1 MGRTLL
7 TWSDRGASGPRPGH
21 QSARPKS
28 DRGPIMRLIE
38 EDEEDAPYERVI
50 LLTTKAGLSPA
61 QDLASELRECVS
73 QVELITLELVDP
85 SDYAALFQALGPV
98 VQRLGPNSQVDLLL
112 SAGTPQMQT
121 LWFILVKAGLLS
133 ARMLQVIPA
142 AFVPSVHPKAIRVV
156 DLDIEG
162 FPEVRALRDE
172 LARLRAHSRILGRH
186 IIGESEPMRS
196 LAKRLLRVAPSD
208 LPVLIQGETGT
219 GKELIA
225 RSIHESSHRASGA
238 LITENCGALTESVL
252 SSELFGHEKGA
263 FTGAAHRKRGLFE
276 LAHGGTLF
284 LDEVG
289 ELSPRVQVNLLRVL
303 QDGTLRRLG
312 SETSIRVDVRIVAAT
327 HRDLEAM
334 VREGSFREDLYY
346 RLQGATLQVPA
357 LRDRKADLQ
366 ALVSHFLG
374 ELGSSLRITRECW
387 SLLEAYPWPGNVR
400 ELRAEVNRWHVFCD
414 RWVRP
419 EDLDSKFSQSPAV
432 DFQPRLPTETA
443 QPLSLAVASAERHAI
458 ATALSE
464 AKNNLSRA
472 ARILAIDR
480 NTLKRKIRKHQI
492 TYQALPSGRPADEW

>member
-7 TWSDRGASGPRPGH
+7 TWSDRGAGGSKPGH

-28 DRGPIMRLIE
+28 DRGPVMRLVE
-38 EDEEDAPYERVI
+38 ETAASESYERVI
-50 LLTTKAGLSPA
+50 LLTTKEGEGPVQGL
-61 QDLASELRECVS
+61 LEELREQVPR
-73 QVELITLELVDP
+73 VELITLELRDP
-85 SDYAALFQALGPV
+85 SDYSALFRVLEPV
-98 VQRLGPNSQVDLLL
+98 VQRIGQSSEVDLLL

-142 AFVPSVHPKAIRVV
+142 AFVPSVHPRAIREVE
-156 DLDIEG
+156 LDIEG

-172 LARLRAHSRILGRH
+172 LVRLRAHSRILGRH
-186 IIGESEPMRS
+186 IIGESEPMRT

-208 LPVLIQGETGT
+208 LPVLILGETGT

-252 SSELFGHEKGA
+252 TSELFGHEKGA

-303 QDGTLRRLG
+303 QDGSLRRLG

-327 HRDLEAM
+327 HRDLLAM

-346 RLQGATLQVPA
+346 RLQGATLEVPA
-357 LRDRKADLQ
+357 LRNRIGDLK

-374 ELGSSLRITRECW
+374 ELGSSLRVTRECW
-387 SLLEAYPWPGNVR
+387 TILQAYAWPGNVR
-400 ELRAEVNRWHVFCD
+400 ELRGEVNRWHVFCD
-414 RWVRP
+414 KWVRP
-419 EDLDSKFSQSPAV
+419 EDLDTKFSGQSLPVGTQAM
-432 DFQPRLPTETA
+432 PRAAAGRLA
-443 QPLSLAVASAERHAI
+443 DAVAHAERQSIALAI
-458 ATALSE
+458 SE

-472 ARILAIDR
+472 ARILEIDR
-480 NTLKRKIRKHQI
+480 NTLKRKIRKHKI
-492 TYQALPSGRPADEW
+492 SHDALPTGRPADEW